1 MPGKFDFTVVQ
12 GEDCFLTM
20 FWKTQPG
27 ECCDGETPTPPAPV
41 DLTGYSLRMQIRP
54 SPGSATLYYEANEAN
69 QRLVKVSPEIGQ
81 FALYIPAAESSA
93 WAWRRGVYDLEIT
106 HVASGIVKRLL
117 EGAVTVSPEVT
128 VDP

>member
-1 MPGKFDFTVVQ
+1 MTGKYDFTVTQ
-12 GEDCFLTM
+12 GEDFFLTM

-27 ECCDGETPTPPAPV
+27 ECCTGQVAEITPV

-54 SPGSATLYYEANEAN
+54 SPGSTTLYHEANEAN

-81 FALYIPAAESSA
+81 FALYVSAAESSA
-93 WAWRRGVYDLEIT
+93 WTWRRGVYDLEMT
-106 HVASGIVKRLL
+106 HVASGLVTRLL

-128 VDP
+128 VGP